1 MLILLPPSEGKNQPK
16 GKSAL
21 NLSKLAFGAYLLDTR
36 SKLQSKVLNK
46 SPVAPAIAVYSGVLY
61 QALDWSSLSA
71 GARKRGERSILI
83 ISALFG
89 ALRPTDQIP
98 NYKAKIKTSD
108 WKSVLKPP
116 LDGLGADLIIDCRS
130 STYAAV
136 WQSDP
141 TKTVAVRVFKNDKGK
156 VSVIT
161 HLSKKYRGELTRLLL
176 KSAKV
181 PKSPAQLLE
190 IASSEFNCK
199 LHKAKD
205 GQPWYLDLIIG

>member
-36 SKLQSKVLNK
+36 SKLLSKALAK

-98 NYKAKIKTSD
+98 NYKAKIKTPPD
-108 WKSVLKPP
+108 LDEDNIQFIVTKADHCKS
-116 LDGLGADLIIDCRS
+116 IDIV
-130 STYAAV
+130 AA
-136 WQSDP
+136 P
-141 TKTVAVRVFKNDKGK
+141 KINIRPR
-156 VSVIT
+156 IL
-161 HLSKKYRGELTRLLL
+161 LSNPVDI
-176 KSAKV
+176 SM
-181 PKSPAQLLE
+181 S
-190 IASSEFNCK
+190 F
-199 LHKAKD
+199 
-205 GQPWYLDLIIG
+205 